1 MRVLRRRVVRV
12 STVAAVLCLS
22 VCIVAP
28 AAVVHA
34 APPGASA
41 YVPVSP
47 YRILD
52 TRIGQGFPQRG
63 SMPVSPSP
71 CPSRTSRRAPARSC

>member
-1 MRVLRRRVVRV
+1 MRLLHRRVARV
-12 STVAAVLCLS
+12 STVLAVLCLS
-22 VCIVAP
+22 VCILAP

-34 APPGASA
+34 VAPPGASA

-52 TRIGQGFPQRG
+52 TRIAQGFP
-63 SMPVSPSP
+63 
-71 CPSRTSRRAPARSC
+71 RRVNAGEAFT

>member
-1 MRVLRRRVVRV
+1 M
-12 STVAAVLCLS
+12 LCLS
-22 VCIVAP
+22 VVIVAP

-52 TRIGQGFPQRG
+52 TRIGQGFPQRTSAG
-63 SMPVSPSP
+63 QANFTSDLDRCSGRFQRGRVEPHRR
-71 CPSRTSRRAPARSC
+71 RTG